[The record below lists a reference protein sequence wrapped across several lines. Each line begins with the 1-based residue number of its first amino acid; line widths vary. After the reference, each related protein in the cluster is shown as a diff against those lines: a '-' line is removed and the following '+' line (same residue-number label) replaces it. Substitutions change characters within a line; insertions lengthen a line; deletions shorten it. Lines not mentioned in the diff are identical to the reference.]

1 MDNNEKPMDKIVS
14 LVTEVYKKKKSNNN
28 ISHKGRHRMLYEI
41 LDERRSSKENSS
53 IESKQKSFS
62 NSSKQENITS
72 HNLSDEKNVVKNLL
86 SNDDK
91 KNETNKIKSIRI
103 NKNEKIDN
111 KEDIKNKNNNNNT
124 HHLLNLYR
132 NDNRKINN
140 RNNNI
145 SENRYNSSN
154 KDENK
159 NNEQKINNFR
169 NNFRNQNE
177 NKNIIKTPNRKNNS
191 KTEEK
196 ENLNYNNN
204 INDKSS
210 TLSREI
216 RITTSNRFTDNQ
228 SDNKNSYKSNQSQS
242 NNNNKSLIKLNS
254 SDNENIE
261 KNPKTNQIDN
271 NNQLNLNK
279 FSPYKKNQI
288 ILNEDKEDN
297 NKNITVSHQIKSP
310 NIRESIDNNND
321 NNKNYI
327 NIDSNTNINIK
338 DNVINNKESSSS
350 EYEEDSNSS
359 EIILNNQNYN
369 NINNEDDDEDVSEE
383 EKKDQFNNSESLSR
397 FNDRQNVEIISSD
410 EENNDEKL
418 NIFNEPFS
426 PFNSD
431 LNVKKKNNTDDDFH
445 SRHNSILEKLQK
457 NEIKR
462 KDSTLNVPSS
472 SSIRNIFTSPEKL
485 NVVEEEGKI
494 PSFDIDDYDFIKPIG
509 EGSFGKIYLIEN
521 FETHEQYALK
531 KIICHSLDEVK
542 QFQREFELMYSKAH
556 DNIMKIYKVQYKC
569 LDFTTYSIYVLM
581 ELAIYDWNTE
591 ITNRKINKQ
600 FYTEKEIVDIL
611 KQIVGALYFL
621 EKNNIAHRDIKP

>member
-1 MDNNEKPMDKIVS
+1 MN
-14 LVTEVYKKKKSNNN
+14 
-28 ISHKGRHRMLYEI
+28 
-41 LDERRSSKENSS
+41 
-53 IESKQKSFS
+53 
-62 NSSKQENITS
+62 
-72 HNLSDEKNVVKNLL
+72 
-86 SNDDK
+86 
-91 KNETNKIKSIRI
+91 
-103 NKNEKIDN
+103 
-111 KEDIKNKNNNNNT
+111 
-124 HHLLNLYR
+124 
-132 NDNRKINN
+132 
-140 RNNNI
+140 
-145 SENRYNSSN
+145 
-154 KDENK
+154 
-159 NNEQKINNFR
+159 
-169 NNFRNQNE
+169 
-177 NKNIIKTPNRKNNS
+177 
-191 KTEEK
+191 
-196 ENLNYNNN
+196 
-204 INDKSS
+204 
-210 TLSREI
+210 
-216 RITTSNRFTDNQ
+216 
-228 SDNKNSYKSNQSQS
+228 
-242 NNNNKSLIKLNS
+242 KLNS

-261 KNPKTNQIDN
+261 KNPKTNQIDY

-297 NKNITVSHQIKSP
+297 DKNITINHNIKSP
-310 NIRESIDNNND
+310 NIRENLDNSNDNNKNNNNIDNNININNND
-321 NNKNYI
+321 NNI
-327 NIDSNTNINIK
+327 NININY
-338 DNVINNKESSSS
+338 DDINNKESSSS

-359 EIILNNQNYN
+359 EIIINNQNYN
-369 NINNEDDDEDVSEE
+369 NQNNEDDDEDVSEE

-397 FNDRQNVEIISSD
+397 FNESKNIEIISSD

-418 NIFNEPFS
+418 NIFNEPYS

-445 SRHNSILEKLQK
+445 SRKNSFLEKLQK

-621 EKNNIAHRDIKP
+621 EKNNIAHRDIKPQNVLIYKNNVYKVADFGEAKSVQDTIQEATLRGSELYMSPALFNGLKYNKKNVVHNAYKSDVFSLGYCVLFAMSLNINILNEIRQSVAQKPLELKISKELKKNYANSKLIPLIHKMLALNEAERIDFKRILIYLNENFS